1 MYLNIYLI
9 FNPIYLFEKY
19 LKKYIEAIKDIPVP
33 NAAPYIPIIG
43 MKIEL
48 NSTLVKK
55 IKSIKILCNL
65 GISDIEKIL

>member
-33 NAAPYIPIIG
+33 NAAPYMPKIG
-43 MKIEL
+43 IKIKFAI
-48 NSTLVKK
+48 TLVKK